1 MASDDL
7 PGDPAPEVPEDPAR
21 ELPGDPVWLGW
32 ARRLQAI
39 AQTGLHFEKDVFD
52 GERYREVARIAA
64 EILAGH
70 SAAEAAFVER
80 FFEAEVGYATP
91 KLDLRAAVFR
101 QGRILLVRER
111 SDGLWALPGGWADVG
126 ETPRQGIEKE
136 VLEEAGLAV
145 RAVKLLAL
153 YDQRGRGARPHP
165 LHILK
170 AFFRCEIVGEGPQAG
185 RLAGQLAEPRPGL
198 ETLAAGFFAEDAL
211 PPLSLGR
218 TSPGQLARLFAHA
231 RDPSLPA
238 EFD

>member
-1 MASDDL
+1 VAPKDL
-7 PGDPAPEVPEDPAR
+7 PREVPGDPPPEV
-21 ELPGDPVWLGW
+21 PGDPVWLAW

-101 QGRILLVRER
+101 DGRILLVRER

-170 AFFRCEIVGEGPQAG
+170 AFFRCEIVGEGAG
-185 RLAGQLAEPRPGL
+185 DAAEPEPQPGL
-198 ETLAAGFFAEDAL
+198 ETLAAGFFAEDTL

-231 RDPSLPA
+231 RDPGLPA
-238 EFD
+238 DFD

>member
-1 MASDDL
+1 VAPKDLPQDLPKEL
-7 PGDPAPEVPEDPAR
+7 PGDPA
-21 ELPGDPVWLGW
+21 WLAW

-39 AQTGLHFEKDVFD
+39 AQTGLHYEQDVFD

-101 QGRILLVRER
+101 DARVLLVREK

-185 RLAGQLAEPRPGL
+185 EGPAGELAEPRPGL

-218 TSPGQLARLFAHA
+218 TSPGQLACLFAHA
-231 RDPSLPA
+231 RDPGLPA
-238 EFD
+238 DFD

>member
-1 MASDDL
+1 VPSDDL
-7 PGDPAPEVPEDPAR
+7 PP
-21 ELPGDPVWLGW
+21 ELPGDPVWLAW

-101 QGRILLVRER
+101 DGRILLVRER

-153 YDQRGRGARPHP
+153 YDQRGHGARPHP

-170 AFFRCEIVGEGPQAG
+170 AFFRCEIVGEGPQDGAG
-185 RLAGQLAEPRPGL
+185 PQAGEGAEPQPGL

-231 RDPSLPA
+231 RDPGLPA
-238 EFD
+238 DFD